1 MIMRFK
7 LVDSGWDRVFDE
19 ALAADHSE
27 LRIICPFIK
36 ERVAGRLV
44 GAGRPR
50 LIHVIT
56 RFNLS
61 DFYNGVS
68 DTGALRLLLKHGAH
82 VRGIRNLHAKVY
94 LFGGRRAVV
103 TSANLTEAALSRNE
117 EFGFVAEEAGIIACC
132 RKYFDEFWQRGGP
145 DLTKARLERWEAR
158 LSSILAGGS
167 RPSETARLPDE
178 GVDAGVTVPSV
189 VLPPWVAEA
198 PQAFVKFF
206 GTSRNRAN
214 RSLPVIEEVKIAG
227 CHWACTYPK
236 DKRPRQVGDGAII
249 FVARLV
255 KEPNDIIIFGRA
267 VAMKYQE
274 GRDDATE
281 ADKKRRDFKERFPH
295 YIRVHHAE
303 FVSGGMEN
311 GISLKKLMDELD
323 SNAFAS
329 TQKHAARGRGST
341 DPHKAYMRQPAVKL
355 SDRGYG
361 WLNDRLEAA
370 FRNHGKLTPS
380 ELGKLDWPERIVK
393 RRSGG
398 SRRG

>member
-1 MIMRFK
+1 M
-7 LVDSGWDRVFDE
+7 
-19 ALAADHSE
+19 
-27 LRIICPFIK
+27 
-36 ERVAGRLV
+36 
-44 GAGRPR
+44 
-50 LIHVIT
+50 
-56 RFNLS
+56 
-61 DFYNGVS
+61 
-68 DTGALRLLLKHGAH
+68 
-82 VRGIRNLHAKVY
+82 
-94 LFGGRRAVV
+94 
-103 TSANLTEAALSRNE
+103 SRNQ
-117 EFGFVAEEAGIIACC
+117 EFGFAAEEAGIIACC

-145 DLTKARLERWEAR
+145 DLTIARLEMWEAR
-158 LSSILAGGS
+158 LSGILAGGS

-189 VLPPWVAEA
+189 VFPPWVAEA

-206 GTSRNRAN
+206 GTGRNRAN
-214 RSLPVIEEVKIAG
+214 RSLPVLKEVKRAG

-311 GISLKKLMDELD
+311 GISLNKLMIELGP
-323 SNAFAS
+323 NAFAS
-329 TQKHAARGRGST
+329 TQQHAARGEGST
-341 DPHKAYMRQPAVKL
+341 DPRKAYMRQPAVRL
-355 SDRGYG
+355 SDRGYN
-361 WLNDRLEAA
+361 WLNNRLEAA
-370 FRNHGKLTPS
+370 FQNHGKLTPS
-380 ELGKLDWPERIVK
+380 ELGKLDWPDRIVK
-393 RRSGG
+393 RRPGG
-398 SRRG
+398 SHRG